1 MNSILCPCC
10 GDIMEA
16 EEELEMSIK
25 YRCRGC
31 GLSDT
36 RLKKN
41 KEA

>member
-10 GDIMEA
+10 GEVMEP

-31 GLSDT
+31 KLSDT
-36 RLKKN
+36 RLKEK